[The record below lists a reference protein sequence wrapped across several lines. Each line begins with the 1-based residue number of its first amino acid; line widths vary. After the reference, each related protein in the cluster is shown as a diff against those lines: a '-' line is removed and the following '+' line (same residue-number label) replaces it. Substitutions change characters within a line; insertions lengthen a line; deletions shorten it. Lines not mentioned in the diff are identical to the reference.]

1 VKADEHQYGR
11 KPRTP
16 EPFPIA
22 GNSPSEEEM
31 GHWIPT
37 GIEPTDYDDELGP
50 KLCLKANTQ
59 NAIEKIRNIMISH
72 KEGHMTIKNHQNV
85 SIPKT
90 HALTF
95 QFMLQSSVAILFC

>member
-1 VKADEHQYGR
+1 
-11 KPRTP
+11 
-16 EPFPIA
+16 
-22 GNSPSEEEM
+22 M

-95 QFMLQSSVAILFC
+95 QFMLQSSVAVLQPCFANNQIIIIIIIITTTTIIIIIIIV